1 MARTVVAAGRTMC
14 RAMDCGCLSTASV
27 VQLALHRRDG
37 VFRPDPAGD
46 DAAVLTAGDLGR
58 PLGRRATLQRPRRA

>member
-1 MARTVVAAGRTMC
+1 
-14 RAMDCGCLSTASV
+14 MDCGFLSTASV
-27 VQLALHRRDG
+27 VWLALHRRDG

-58 PLGRRATLQRPRRA
+58 PLDSRATLQRLRRA